1 MRRVLVV
8 ALAAGV
14 GLAACGGSKG
24 SSVSTVTFAG
34 GSSSSPASSAA
45 ASAASTSTSPAGTS
59 AATTTVTTAA
69 ASTTTTLPVTTSAPN
84 VPSTEVLP
92 SNVSP
97 PTTVRNTAASP
108 DDEAIFATYRATWE
122 GYVWTASHPDDPR
135 WDWLDKTIE
144 PGNRAAWRKDI
155 EDRWA
160 KGQVLNAD
168 LGLTVNPHVYDRTPS
183 RTYLFD
189 CRTSGL
195 YWVDKATGEPVAG
208 EQAAVRPE
216 GWNVAM
222 ALVSGRWLTAAA
234 GPDPTDRRVAEC
246 GA

>member
-1 MRRVLVV
+1 MRRVLGI
-8 ALAAGV
+8 ALAAGFA
-14 GLAACGGSKG
+14 LAACGGSKG
-24 SSVSTVTFAG
+24 SSVSTVTFADGSPSSAAG
-34 GSSSSPASSAA
+34 GSSAA
-45 ASAASTSTSPAGTS
+45 TSTSLAVTS
-59 AATTTVTTAA
+59 AVSTAATTTAPA
-69 ASTTTTLPVTTSAPN
+69 TTTTLPVATSAPA

-135 WDWLDKTIE
+135 WDWLDKTID
-144 PGNRAAWRKDI
+144 PSNRRAWRKEI

-168 LGLTVNPHVYDRTPS
+168 LGLTVNPHVFDRTP
-183 RTYLFD
+183 RVTDLFD
-189 CRTSGL
+189 CRTTGVF
-195 YWVDKATGEPVAG
+195 WVDRATGEPVAG
-208 EQAAVRPE
+208 EPTTTRLE
-216 GWNVAM
+216 GWFASMLKVD
-222 ALVSGRWLTAAA
+222 GTWYTAAA
-234 GPDPTDRRVAEC
+234 DLDTDQRRVTEC